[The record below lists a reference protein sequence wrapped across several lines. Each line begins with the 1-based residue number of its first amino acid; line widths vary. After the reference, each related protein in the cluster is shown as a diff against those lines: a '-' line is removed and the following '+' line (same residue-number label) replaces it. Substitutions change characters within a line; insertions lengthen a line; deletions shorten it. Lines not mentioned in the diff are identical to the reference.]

1 MEGLRR
7 MPLYKGVAGYFPIT
21 LHKTAE
27 LPPDRRYLFAYHPH
41 GAFSL
46 GAVCGFGTDGAHVSK
61 LFPGIR
67 PHLLTLHSNFNWP
80 IFRDY
85 LMALGMASVSRESC
99 ETILRGKPG
108 SAIVIVVGGAQE
120 SLSAHPGHMDLTL
133 ERRLGFIRVAMHTG
147 YVHMWFADTARTL
160 SQCLPLARTKFIFRW
175 ITTKTRCSSGG
186 KCRQRSFLALPSPF
200 CWAVAFS
207 RASLAGCPTVAR
219 LTLSVRYY
227 TQLHTHASRQTD
239 PRQARSASLYRGSAR
254 SARGV
259 CRSLEAV
266 RLC

>member
-1 MEGLRR
+1 MEWLRR
-7 MPLYKGVAGYFPIT
+7 MPLYKWFAGYFPIT

-108 SAIVIVVGGAQE
+108 SAIVIVAV
-120 SLSAHPGHMDLTL
+120 SYTHLTL
-133 ERRLGFIRVAMHTG
+133 
-147 YVHMWFADTARTL
+147 
-160 SQCLPLARTKFIFRW
+160 
-175 ITTKTRCSSGG
+175 
-186 KCRQRSFLALPSPF
+186 
-200 CWAVAFS
+200 
-207 RASLAGCPTVAR
+207 PTILLV
-219 LTLSVRYY
+219 
-227 TQLHTHASRQTD
+227 
-239 PRQARSASLYRGSAR
+239 
-254 SARGV
+254 
-259 CRSLEAV
+259 
-266 RLC
+266 